1 MAVDGWVKIHRILS
15 LDQIW
20 TAEPFTRGQAWVD
33 LILLANHVPGAIRA
47 RGVYINIDR
56 GQVGWSE
63 VKLAERWRWSR
74 DKVRRWLSELEKKE
88 HKIIQQKNNVTSL
101 ITIIKYDLYQSSD
114 TANDT
119 ANDTAEKQQKNSRQD
134 TNKNVKNVKNV
145 KNKTYTSDFISFW
158 DCYPKKVAKDA
169 AWKSWQKR
177 NGERPDIAVLI
188 SAVEN
193 QKKSEQWAK
202 DGGQFIPHP
211 ASWLNQGRWDDEAPA
226 QENNSALDRND
237 PVFKSWYYGDKKDEH
252 Q

>member
-1 MAVDGWVKIHRILS
+1 MVVGIGKK
-15 LDQIW
+15 
-20 TAEPFTRGQAWVD
+20 
-33 LILLANHVPGAIRA
+33 GAQD
-47 RGVYINIDR
+47 N
-56 GQVGWSE
+56 
-63 VKLAERWRWSR
+63 
-74 DKVRRWLSELEKKE
+74 
-88 HKIIQQKNNVTSL
+88 
-101 ITIIKYDLYQSSD
+101 
-114 TANDT
+114 
-119 ANDTAEKQQKNSRQD
+119 TAEKQRNQFNYNNKIRFVSVQRYSKRNSKQD

-237 PVFKSWYYGDKKDEH
+237 PVFKS
-252 Q
+252 

>member
-1 MAVDGWVKIHRILS
+1 MLFLRLIMAVDGWVKIHRILS

-101 ITIIKYDLYQSSD
+101 ITRIKHIRLILSLFG
-114 TANDT
+114 TAIQRRLQKMRHGSHGRKET
-119 ANDTAEKQQKNSRQD
+119 AKGRTLPFLFPQLKTRRKASNGQK
-134 TNKNVKNVKNV
+134 T
-145 KNKTYTSDFISFW
+145 
-158 DCYPKKVAKDA
+158 
-169 AWKSWQKR
+169 
-177 NGERPDIAVLI
+177 E
-188 SAVEN
+188 
-193 QKKSEQWAK
+193 
-202 DGGQFIPHP
+202 
-211 ASWLNQGRWDDEAPA
+211 ASLSLTQRVG
-226 QENNSALDRND
+226 
-237 PVFKSWYYGDKKDEH
+237 
-252 Q
+252 